1 MNYRSIFLITS
12 ILLLIGGVTYFIS
25 HNSVQGKE
33 VNVYS
38 VYSSALKVKKEHT
51 IRIDESKSLSLGE
64 EKVEDKELSSLH
76 NVSRSK
82 YIQKYITQLEHPQRE
97 LGFKLETL
105 KSEHYDL
112 LSKLRR
118 QGVEVNA
125 FMYLKPQLA
134 IVLAIYLNRSI
145 SDLYEVDLSQLQ
157 ITNKQWYLLKTFAD
171 SNDLKVLLQ
180 RSSLTISHIPRET

>member
-25 HNSVQGKE
+25 HNSVQGRE

-76 NVSRSK
+76 NVSRSN